1 MTEVNFDFEGTTR
14 VLDVPEEWLKSLS
27 DEELKDRMIAAIRA
41 DAAIQKTA
49 PIADTLRHGWGA
61 IRDAYQRAKEITAYH
76 QESAGELWEKSE
88 SYEGRSP
95 IAAPLLGTIAA
106 LEYVY
111 APIEGGTRAFIGEP
125 IADLAGEGLDLYTRI
140 RGGDPEA
147 LNEYTK
153 RTGAYTPQKF
163 IEDFTTWSSQLLTP
177 GNYARA
183 VKSYLPINQNVGGPI
198 GFLAGEKKPVVSA
211 GVSLDTDIPVAPALA
226 DDVIPDSLGAVEAD
240 LTTRGAVPRLSVG
253 SVSDITTEESL
264 LLKVARARANP
275 ELEGERLFRTYA
287 RFLKEGLET
296 GELDSSQ
303 IPRLL
308 EDMEM
313 NPVEFAKFME
323 TSVSES
329 GRILNLLSQ
338 ASRRMARDKRY
349 PPDLRKELD
358 AIAGRMADGKKVDE
372 SHLANL
378 WRRAENFRRGM
389 LVGQVATTMRNI
401 ETQAGRLTVG
411 IVDDALQALMRGTT
425 VKESMSNLWNSVS
438 ADFSALPVINRM
450 TGGKKIIDNIL
461 EGNPLTKS
469 MLLNKTIHEVE
480 QINKF
485 VNAVNTLNTLQERF
499 FRRTAFQARLQKN
512 LKEVMGRD
520 INTINPKE
528 IPPELM
534 EDAVQ
539 HALEISFAHGGKRFS
554 KDIVEAFHKF
564 PFLYTV
570 NPFPRF
576 TFANAIPFVYN
587 HSPLGLA
594 RVFSPKTVSELAAGN
609 SRNFSKIAS
618 RGLIGTIML
627 SKAIEM
633 RNSPNAGERWYEW
646 KTDIDPNTGSART
659 MNLMP
664 YAPFS
669 TYLFLAESMKGEDS
683 NLLPMDYAK
692 AVVGLNRISG
702 TGLVLIDALRA
713 GEGKIGGETLL
724 KTIAQ
729 YISSPTV
736 PMRTVKDI
744 QQSITGEDF
753 ARDVKTDSFWEDLI
767 NPAVSNMPFLD
778 RFLAERASPLKP
790 GRQRSEPV
798 NFFGFKIP
806 SGIARQLFG
815 VTIRDKNIVEQ
826 EVDRLGLSY
835 SAFMPNTGLKEG
847 DRYAAMY
854 MAPSA
859 VAAIPMIMK
868 SDDPVI
874 EVVPEL
880 SDSIVGAFD
889 SDKSYKELSD
899 EAKEIVLREV
909 FGFLKK
915 HAYAE
920 LERTHPF
927 LWARTQI
934 GRVGSPEAK
943 YFEEKFGVDLR
954 DKDEVR
960 KLMKR
965 FNSR

>member
-61 IRDAYQRAKEITAYH
+61 IRDAYQRVKEITAYH

-372 SHLANL
+372 SHLAN
-378 WRRAENFRRGM
+378 
-389 LVGQVATTMRNI
+389 
-401 ETQAGRLTVG
+401 
-411 IVDDALQALMRGTT
+411 
-425 VKESMSNLWNSVS
+425 
-438 ADFSALPVINRM
+438 
-450 TGGKKIIDNIL
+450 
-461 EGNPLTKS
+461 
-469 MLLNKTIHEVE
+469 
-480 QINKF
+480 
-485 VNAVNTLNTLQERF
+485 
-499 FRRTAFQARLQKN
+499 
-512 LKEVMGRD
+512 
-520 INTINPKE
+520 
-528 IPPELM
+528 
-534 EDAVQ
+534 
-539 HALEISFAHGGKRFS
+539 
-554 KDIVEAFHKF
+554 
-564 PFLYTV
+564 
-570 NPFPRF
+570 
-576 TFANAIPFVYN
+576 
-587 HSPLGLA
+587 
-594 RVFSPKTVSELAAGN
+594 
-609 SRNFSKIAS
+609 
-618 RGLIGTIML
+618 
-627 SKAIEM
+627 
-633 RNSPNAGERWYEW
+633 
-646 KTDIDPNTGSART
+646 
-659 MNLMP
+659 
-664 YAPFS
+664 
-669 TYLFLAESMKGEDS
+669 
-683 NLLPMDYAK
+683 
-692 AVVGLNRISG
+692 
-702 TGLVLIDALRA
+702 
-713 GEGKIGGETLL
+713 
-724 KTIAQ
+724 
-729 YISSPTV
+729 
-736 PMRTVKDI
+736 
-744 QQSITGEDF
+744 
-753 ARDVKTDSFWEDLI
+753 
-767 NPAVSNMPFLD
+767 
-778 RFLAERASPLKP
+778 
-790 GRQRSEPV
+790 
-798 NFFGFKIP
+798 
-806 SGIARQLFG
+806 
-815 VTIRDKNIVEQ
+815 
-826 EVDRLGLSY
+826 
-835 SAFMPNTGLKEG
+835 
-847 DRYAAMY
+847 
-854 MAPSA
+854 
-859 VAAIPMIMK
+859 
-868 SDDPVI
+868 
-874 EVVPEL
+874 
-880 SDSIVGAFD
+880 
-889 SDKSYKELSD
+889 
-899 EAKEIVLREV
+899 
-909 FGFLKK
+909 
-915 HAYAE
+915 
-920 LERTHPF
+920 
-927 LWARTQI
+927 
-934 GRVGSPEAK
+934 
-943 YFEEKFGVDLR
+943 
-954 DKDEVR
+954 
-960 KLMKR
+960 
-965 FNSR
+965 